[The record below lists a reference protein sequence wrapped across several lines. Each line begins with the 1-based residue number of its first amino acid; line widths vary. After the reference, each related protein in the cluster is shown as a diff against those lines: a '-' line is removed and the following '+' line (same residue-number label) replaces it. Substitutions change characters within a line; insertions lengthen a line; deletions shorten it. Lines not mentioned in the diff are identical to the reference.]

1 MLSSVLPSSSA
12 SALPSAPTPQAE
24 TRAKSE
30 RTVYHVRELAPPQPG
45 YGFQP
50 TAINEQGQV
59 IGNRIDPLRFEG
71 ASVTATGQILPE
83 ITLTD
88 DAPPVAERA
97 LPYAALS
104 SNGLVA
110 GTVGAPAGLRGAWA
124 SHLGAFGRELWP
136 DNLSFAQGINAAGTV
151 VGKILLTVT
160 PLLVAR
166 AFLVT
171 ADGQPTH
178 FAPPEGGLPD
188 AVDINDSGAV
198 LLNVTP
204 LSIGGESPR
213 AWLWREGNFIAL
225 PVPFG
230 ATSTAIGL
238 NGKGHVVGYIENE
251 FGVRRPTLWIDQEP
265 LDLETTMTADFI
277 PTCINNE
284 LMVGGSAIN
293 PYNQRRACI
302 WSPRDGLQFLQA
314 HDDAIQEPP
323 LKTVVDL
330 TDSGRVLALLTVDN
344 QPHGFLLEPP
354 V

>member
-12 SALPSAPTPQAE
+12 SALPSAHSLQTE
-24 TRAKSE
+24 TRGQSE
-30 RTVYHVRELAPPQPG
+30 PTAYRVRELAPPHPG
-45 YGFQP
+45 YGFRP
-50 TAINEQGQV
+50 TAINEQGQI

-71 ASVTATGQILPE
+71 ASVSATGQILPE
-83 ITLTD
+83 ITLTN
-88 DAPPVAERA
+88 DAPTRAERA

-110 GTVGAPAGLRGAWA
+110 GTVGTPAGLRGAWA

-151 VGKILLTVT
+151 VGKMLLTAT

-178 FAPPEGGLPD
+178 FAPPDGGLPD
-188 AVDINDSGAV
+188 AIDINDAGTV

-204 LSIGGESPR
+204 LSIGAESPR

-230 ATSTAIGL
+230 ATSTAIAL

-277 PTCINNE
+277 PTCINDD
-284 LMVGGSAIN
+284 LMIGGSAIN
-293 PYNQRRACI
+293 LCNQRRACV
-302 WSPRDGLQFLQA
+302 WSPREGLQFLQEHETA
-314 HDDAIQEPP
+314 RRETQLE
-323 LKTVVDL
+323 TVVDL
-330 TDSGRVLALLTVDN
+330 TDSGRALAMLTVDN
-344 QPHGFLLEPP
+344 QPRGFLLEPSA
-354 V
+354 